1 MRGVSESRRPDT
13 SLHQS
18 CLLGRVTTDY
28 LPTPALS
35 VTALQ
40 PSHDPDP
47 YLRSDGPHDL
57 SLAPAGFSFH
67 AKYGAK
73 SERVFLPTKTG
84 EVGQPQR
91 L

>member
-1 MRGVSESRRPDT
+1 MNFLPSVDEGGSVKAGDLIP

-47 YLRSDGPHDL
+47 HLRSDGPRDL

-67 AKYGAK
+67 AKYGAN
-73 SERVFLPTKTG
+73 SE
-84 EVGQPQR
+84 
-91 L
+91 